1 MNRFAKVSFIIMV
14 ATLAATTA
22 FAANQATANIAVS
35 ANINPNCVITA
46 NPLAFGNYDQL
57 GINSATDLQQTT
69 TISVQCVDEETAA
82 VSLDQGLYPTIG
94 STVTDPQRQMQCPD
108 MDSPLAYFLYQ
119 DSEHSKAWG
128 ANTNAQIVIADG
140 QLHNYT
146 VYGSIPHGQMGEA
159 EIYSDTV
166 VATVLY

>member
-94 STVTDPQRQMQCPD
+94 STVTDPQRQM
-108 MDSPLAYFLYQ
+108 
-119 DSEHSKAWG
+119 
-128 ANTNAQIVIADG
+128 
-140 QLHNYT
+140 
-146 VYGSIPHGQMGEA
+146 
-159 EIYSDTV
+159 
-166 VATVLY
+166 